1 MTKKQL
7 NAIQTIK
14 DLQEIVRVDYEIGY
28 RGGSLGIP
36 AGQVASLLGIEEHLL
51 PGKIGVYV
59 NYLGGGL
66 RGGLAR
72 STFSSHIT
80 GRKKEHLELL
90 IDACERAYINA
101 ENEIGLNEVEDE
113 DGETNWDAIGTNA
126 VRNAGIVSAY

>member
-7 NAIQTIK
+7 NAIRTIK

-36 AGQVASLLGIEEHLL
+36 AGQAASLLGIEEYLL

-66 RGGLAR
+66 RGALAR
-72 STFSSHIT
+72 SSFSNLIT